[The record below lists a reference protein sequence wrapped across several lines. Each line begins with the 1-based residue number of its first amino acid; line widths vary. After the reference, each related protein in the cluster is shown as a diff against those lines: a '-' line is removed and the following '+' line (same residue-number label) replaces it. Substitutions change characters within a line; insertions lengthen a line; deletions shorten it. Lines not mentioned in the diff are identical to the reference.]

1 MRGLGPFLRGAWRL
15 SLPYF
20 RSEEKWAARGLLLVI
35 IAMNLTLVGMSVIL
49 SFWNREFFNSLQ
61 NKDWAAFT
69 QLLFWYRHTPSGLMP
84 GFCEIAVIFIAI
96 AVYRTYLT
104 QWLQIRWRRWLTGR
118 FLDEWL
124 ADRAYYR
131 ISLTSDD
138 EAIGTDNPDQRIAED
153 LRDFVD
159 STLSLGLSLL
169 SNVVSLF
176 SFLTILWGLSGSIQV
191 LGFTIPGYMVW
202 VALIYAGIG
211 TWLTHLVGRP
221 LAILN
226 FRQQRVE
233 ADFRYALVRFRENM
247 EGVALYGGEREER
260 LLMRERFGHVIG
272 NWWAIMQRTKLV
284 NTLIAGY
291 DQVAGIFPLVVA
303 APRYFSGQI
312 QLGGLTQTASAFGHV
327 QGSLSWFISAYSG
340 NSPSEVSLVRWR
352 SIVERLTTFHRAIV
366 TARAASAQGL
376 VCVDVDTDRVAAQD
390 LMLTLPGGT
399 PLLQHAELV
408 LEPGRSVV
416 VTGRSGSG
424 KSTLFRALAGIW
436 PFGSGRVERPARAL
450 FLPQRPYIPLGT
462 LRQVV
467 CYPAEPSAYGQAEVE
482 RALEDAG
489 LGSFAGKLDADS
501 NWPQRLSGGE
511 QQRVALARAL
521 LAKPDWLFLD
531 EATASLDP
539 ESEAQLYRVIKQRL
553 PGTTIVSIAHRPT
566 IAALHDE
573 RLILRR
579 EEGRPGT
586 LVSVPAEVAAI
597 V

>member
-15 SLPYF
+15 ALPYF
-20 RSEEKWAARGLLLVI
+20 RSEEKWTARGLLFVI

-69 QLLFWYRHTPSGLMP
+69 QLLFWYRRTPSGLMP

-131 ISLTSDD
+131 ISLTTDD
-138 EAIGTDNPDQRIAED
+138 EAVGTDNPDQRIAED

-247 EGVALYGGEREER
+247 EGVALYRGEGEER
-260 LLMRERFGHVIG
+260 WHMRERFEHVIG

-291 DQVAGIFPLVVA
+291 DQIAGIFPLVVA

-366 TARAASAQGL
+366 AARAATAQGL
-376 VCVDVDTDRVAAQD
+376 VCLDVNSDRVAAHD
-390 LMLTLPGGT
+390 LTLTLPGGT

-408 LEPGRSVV
+408 LEPGRSVI

-462 LRQVV
+462 LRQVI
-467 CYPAEPSAYGQAEVE
+467 CYPADPSAYGQADVE

-489 LGSFAGKLDADS
+489 LGSFAAKLDSDS

-566 IAALHDE
+566 VAALHDE

-586 LVSVPAEVAAI
+586 LVAVPLEMPANV
-597 V
+597 

>member
-15 SLPYF
+15 ALPYF
-20 RSEEKWAARGLLLVI
+20 RSEEKWTARGLLFVI

-69 QLLFWYRHTPSGLMP
+69 QLLFWYRRTPSGLMP

-131 ISLTSDD
+131 ISLTTDD
-138 EAIGTDNPDQRIAED
+138 EAVGTDNPDQRIAED

-247 EGVALYGGEREER
+247 EGVALYRGEGEER
-260 LLMRERFGHVIG
+260 WHMRERFEHVIG

-366 TARAASAQGL
+366 AARAATAQGL
-376 VCVDVDTDRVAAQD
+376 VCLDVNTDRVAAHD
-390 LMLTLPGGT
+390 LTLTLPGGT

-408 LEPGRSVV
+408 LEPGRSVI

-462 LRQVV
+462 LRQVI
-467 CYPAEPSAYGQAEVE
+467 CYPADPSAYGQADVE

-489 LGSFAGKLDADS
+489 LGSFAAKLDSDS

-566 IAALHDE
+566 VAALHDE
-573 RLILRR
+573 RLTLRR

-586 LVSVPAEVAAI
+586 LVAVPLEMPANV
-597 V
+597 